1 MLPAKVIPCV
11 QSGQAGFSIVEAMVA
26 ALILGI
32 AAFCFVGSQ
41 VMGMAMQ
48 KDASS
53 RHAAT
58 TAGLQAMQPLIAISN
73 QSRDAVIA
81 SLSAFPKNIYSPET
95 RRTYQITLK
104 RVEDTQGNVVGINAL
119 PAHAVLTV
127 ALNVPYK
134 ESGQAQA
141 VNPLCIVSY

>member
-1 MLPAKVIPCV
+1 MPSAKIMLRTRV
-11 QSGQAGFSIVEAMVA
+11 GQAGFSIIEAMVA

-58 TAGLQAMQPLIAISN
+58 TAGMQAMQPLIAISN
-73 QSRDAVIA
+73 QSRDAVAA
-81 SLSAFPKNIYSPET
+81 SLSAFPKSIYSPET
-95 RRTYQITLK
+95 RRTYQVTLK

-134 ESGQAQA
+134 ESGQVQA
-141 VNPLCIVSY
+141 VNPLCTVSY